1 MTDVITNERI
11 SVQSHFLCFSF
22 FTFPELDM
30 AADLMWGGVP
40 FTIPSVTAM
49 KYISGAVKVKVS
61 HGGGK
66 RECHL
71 PIGGHYNARQ
81 TMERELIGHKMSRRD
96 MVDSYEY
103 YDRLSRQGR
112 SEARQVRPRLSTGQ
126 PDYRQYRR

>member
-1 MTDVITNERI
+1 MTDVITNERF

-66 RECHL
+66 VTPYHRSIYYLTSHFCSLFHFTFSYQNEVKQR
-71 PIGGHYNARQ
+71 A
-81 TMERELIGHKMSRRD
+81 SRID
-96 MVDSYEY
+96 LDHVKIFLLVILLKASLM
-103 YDRLSRQGR
+103 L
-112 SEARQVRPRLSTGQ
+112 
-126 PDYRQYRR
+126 